1 MQSRWCVE
9 LWILL
14 YLHILV
20 EALTVLTQ
28 SHVLV
33 AMPRLQELLESRSI
47 PPVQIYW
54 QFDPSRGR
62 TFMATYAEIQ
72 AQIAELQAQ
81 AEKVRKDELASAIAQ
96 VKALMAQYGITIN
109 DLQGVTKNARKISP
123 VKAKYRDPVSGNEW
137 TGRGRS
143 PKWLEGKN
151 KDDFAI

>member
-1 MQSRWCVE
+1 
-9 LWILL
+9 
-14 YLHILV
+14 
-20 EALTVLTQ
+20 
-28 SHVLV
+28 
-33 AMPRLQELLESRSI
+33 
-47 PPVQIYW
+47 
-54 QFDPSRGR
+54 
-62 TFMATYAEIQ
+62 MATYAEIQ

-96 VKALMAQYGITIN
+96 VQVLMAQYGITID
-109 DLQGVTKNARKISP
+109 DLQGVTKKARKSSS